1 MNRAVILPLLA
12 LVTLA
17 APRTAGASTPTT
29 SVEATPH
36 DALKLLVP
44 DAFRRA
50 AERTAG
56 LSAYAL
62 RDTLDEIAVSP
73 EFWAGFR
80 SIMTE
85 LAKSPHAQRQIDEF
99 MRSEAGRQV
108 APPGVPPHVMYRAI
122 AAASAAAE
130 LLPADLRLTAV
141 MEQAAHDFDLIAQDI
156 EARLQDRSTPVALRR
171 MERRAIRG
179 MVAAMLL
186 SALENAL
193 DPKRCT
199 ELLGIYAE
207 GMENAIRLIAVGLEG
222 EVAAK
227 ADGIIRDLRLDPPDR
242 ASLRWRAEQLAEAEE
257 ILTTTA
263 DHLDGEPLRLPP
275 DPAFRS
281 TDS

>member
-17 APRTAGASTPTT
+17 APRTAGASTPTAA
-29 SVEATPH
+29 VEAAPQ
-36 DALKLLVP
+36 DALKLVVP

-56 LSAYAL
+56 LSTYAL
-62 RDTLDEIAVSP
+62 RDTLDEVAVSS

-85 LAKSPHAQRQIDEF
+85 LAKSPQAQRQIDEF
-99 MRSEAGRQV
+99 MRSETGRQV

-130 LLPADLRLTAV
+130 LLPSDLLLTAV
-141 MEQAAHDFDLIAQDI
+141 LEQAAEDFDRIAQGI
-156 EARLQDRSTPVALRR
+156 EARLRDRTTPVALRR

-179 MVAAMLL
+179 MAAAMLL
-186 SALENAL
+186 GALENTI

-207 GMENAIRLIAVGLEG
+207 GMETAICLIAVGLEG
-222 EVAAK
+222 EAAAK

-242 ASLRWRAEQLAEAEE
+242 AALRWRAEQLAEAEE
-257 ILTTTA
+257 TLAATA

-275 DPAFRS
+275 DPAFRPS
-281 TDS
+281 DS